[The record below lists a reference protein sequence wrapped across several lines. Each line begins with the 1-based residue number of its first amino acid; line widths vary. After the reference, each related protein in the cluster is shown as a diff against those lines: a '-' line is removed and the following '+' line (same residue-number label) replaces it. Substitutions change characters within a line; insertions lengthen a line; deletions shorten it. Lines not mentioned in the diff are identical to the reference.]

1 MKTRLVL
8 AFAVVALTLGIVEMA
23 PASSGITPKECQ
35 DLCSRVRCAYPT
47 VCGLYTDAS
56 GDTACGCH

>member
-1 MKTRLVL
+1 MRKLSLALTVL
-8 AFAVVALTLGIVEMA
+8 ALTLGIANLA
-23 PASSGITPKECQ
+23 PAANITPKQCQ

-56 GDTACGCH
+56 GQTACGCH

>member
-1 MKTRLVL
+1 MRKLSLALAVL
-8 AFAVVALTLGIVEMA
+8 ALTFGVAQTA
-23 PASSGITPKECQ
+23 PAASTITPKQCQ

-47 VCGLYTDAS
+47 TCGLYTDAN